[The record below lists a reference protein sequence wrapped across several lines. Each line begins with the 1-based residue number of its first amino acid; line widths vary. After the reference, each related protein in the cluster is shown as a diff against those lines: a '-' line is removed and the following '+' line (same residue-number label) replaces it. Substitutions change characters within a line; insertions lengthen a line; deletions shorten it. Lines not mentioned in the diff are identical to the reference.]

1 MNGKQYNRIMP
12 GRRSAF
18 FEECLEGG
26 FIGGDWDFSSDL
38 SNELTE
44 DWHDF
49 NAKCIPIYLA
59 NNPGASKIAAGLAC
73 GMLWTISKGLRIN
86 DVVLMP
92 DGHGTYAV
100 GTITSDYY
108 FAGKDEVLPHRRRV
122 DWNEDRI
129 LRSSMS
135 QSLKNSSGSIGTCCD
150 LTSYADEINRL
161 INPHGTEVVAKDSQD
176 IFALEKHLEDFL
188 VANWKHT
195 EFGKNFDIYED
206 TDGQTGQ
213 QYPTDTG
220 PMDILAISKD
230 KKELLVVEL
239 KRSRT
244 SDAVVGQI
252 LRYMGFVKEMLC
264 DEGQTVRGAIVA
276 LEDDQRIRRA
286 LSMVDNVSFFRYK
299 INFRLEQAC

>member
-86 DVVLMP
+86 DIVLMP

-129 LRSSMS
+129 PRSSMS

>member
-1 MNGKQYNRIMP
+1 MP

-18 FEECLEGG
+18 FNDCLEGG
-26 FIGGDWDFSSDL
+26 FIGGDWNLPIDL

-129 LRSSMS
+129 PRSSMS

-230 KKELLVVEL
+230 KKRLLVVEL
-239 KRSRT
+239 KRNKT

-252 LRYMGFVKEMLC
+252 LRYMAYVQEMLC
-264 DEGQTVRGAIVA
+264 EEGQTVEGAIVA
-276 LEDDQRIRRA
+276 LEDDQKLRRS
-286 LSMVDNVSFFRYK
+286 LSMLNNVHFYRYRVS
-299 INFRLEQAC
+299 FRLERTC